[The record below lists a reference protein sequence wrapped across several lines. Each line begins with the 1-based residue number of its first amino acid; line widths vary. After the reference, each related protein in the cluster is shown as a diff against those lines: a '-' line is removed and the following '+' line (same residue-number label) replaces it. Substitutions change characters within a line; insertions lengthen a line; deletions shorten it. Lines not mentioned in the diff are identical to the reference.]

1 VQRYDQIP
9 APSAM
14 TIDPQ
19 QLEAALPTAAMRL
32 LRANGL
38 SLQDRALAIK
48 MVRDALALGRSE
60 QTLPLLTAL
69 ARLAPRDGEVV
80 LLQGVALRLAQRLDE
95 AESVFAQAQASG
107 LTDPQI
113 VQGLAQ
119 TRYER
124 GLPAA
129 ALFAQVQAASPDNPD
144 VIRSRANALA
154 AEGNPAEAE
163 TLLETALHQ
172 TPGWLAGHKTLATLR
187 WTSGDPARF
196 DASYAAACHAQ
207 ANNKD
212 LWLAWFGAVAQTR
225 DWAATRTVI
234 DRAEAA
240 LGPSPAWQTAQLFLA
255 LESGDLSGAEQLIQ
269 QTANLTGETV
279 SLCRVRYALRTGAYH
294 EAASYCETLVAGPS
308 APLFLPYLSLAWR
321 LLGDERWV
329 WLDRPDALVRA
340 VTVELDQ
347 GELADLAE
355 VLRGLHVMERPYAE
369 QSVRGGTQTDRS
381 VILRHEPIIAKA
393 RTAWLG
399 AIRSYVDALPP
410 QEDGHPL
417 LGRSRRELYIE
428 GSWSVRLH
436 AQGYN
441 VPHNHPAGWL
451 STAFYIALPS
461 LAAMGPAP
469 SGHIAFGAP
478 PEELGLNLEP
488 YATIA
493 PVAGQTAVFPSYLW
507 HRTFPFGDGERLI
520 MALDIRPPR
529 F

>member
-1 VQRYDQIP
+1 
-9 APSAM
+9 M
-14 TIDPQ
+14 TIDLQ
-19 QLEAALPTAAMRL
+19 QLEVALATAAMRL
-32 LRANGL
+32 LRTTGL
-38 SLQDRALAIK
+38 ALQDRALATK
-48 MVRDALALGRSE
+48 LVRDALALGRAE
-60 QTLPLLTAL
+60 QALPLLAAL
-69 ARLAPRDGEVV
+69 ARLLPRDGEVV
-80 LLQGVALRLAQRLDE
+80 LLHGVALRLAQRLDE
-95 AESVFAQAQASG
+95 ADVVFAQAQAGG

-129 ALFAQVQAASPDNPD
+129 DMFAGLQLALPDNSD
-144 VIRSRANALA
+144 VVRSRANALA
-154 AEGNPAEAE
+154 AEGRLAEAE
-163 TLLETALHQ
+163 TLLEAALRQ

-187 WTSGDPARF
+187 WTSGDAARF

-212 LWLAWFGAVAQTR
+212 LWLAWFGAIAQTR

-240 LGPSPAWQTAQLFLA
+240 LGTSPAWQTARLFLA
-255 LESGDLSGAEQLIQ
+255 LESGDLAEAGRMIQ
-269 QTANLTGETV
+269 QTANLTGDTV
-279 SLCRVRYALRTGAYH
+279 SLCRVRYALRTGAYR
-294 EAASYCETLVAGPS
+294 EAATYCEKLMAAPS

-321 LLGDERWV
+321 MLGDERWV

-347 GELADLAE
+347 SELDELAE
-355 VLRGLHVMERPYAE
+355 VLRGLHVMARPYAE

-393 RTAWLG
+393 RTAWLA
-399 AIRSYVDALPP
+399 AIRSYIEALPP
-410 QEDGHPL
+410 HEDGHPL
-417 LGRSRRELYIE
+417 LGRPRRELHIE

-436 AQGYN
+436 GQGYN

-451 STAFYIALPS
+451 STAFYIALPGQDQ
-461 LAAMGPAP
+461 MGPAP

-478 PEELGLNLEP
+478 PEELGLELEP

-507 HRTFPFGDGERLI
+507 HRTYPFDDGERLI
-520 MALDIRPPR
+520 MALDVRPPR

>member
-1 VQRYDQIP
+1 
-9 APSAM
+9 M

-19 QLEAALPTAAMRL
+19 QLETALATAAMRL
-32 LRANGL
+32 LRASGL

-48 MVRDALALGRSE
+48 MVRDALALGRAE
-60 QTLPLLTAL
+60 QALPLLAAL

-80 LLQGVALRLAQRLDE
+80 LLHGVALRLAQRLDE
-95 AESVFAQAQASG
+95 AEAVFAQAEAAG
-107 LTDPQI
+107 LKEPQI

-129 ALFAQVQAASPDNPD
+129 ALFADLQAALPDNPD
-144 VIRSRANALA
+144 LVRSRANALA
-154 AEGNPAEAE
+154 AEGKLAEAE
-163 TLLETALHQ
+163 ALLEAALRQ
-172 TPGWLAGHKTLATLR
+172 TPGWLAGHKTLSTLR
-187 WTSGDPARF
+187 WTSGDAARF

-240 LGPSPAWQTAQLFLA
+240 LGTAPAWQTARLFLA
-255 LESGDLSGAEQLIQ
+255 LESGDLAEAGQLIQ
-269 QTANLTGETV
+269 QTANLSGDTV
-279 SLCRVRYALRTGAYH
+279 SLCRVRYALRTGAYR
-294 EAASYCETLVAGPS
+294 EAASYCEALMAAPS

-329 WLDRPDALVRA
+329 WLDRPDVLVRA
-340 VTVELDQ
+340 VPVELDQ
-347 GELADLAE
+347 GELAELAE
-355 VLRGLHVMERPYAE
+355 VLRGLHVMARPYAE

-381 VILRHEPIIAKA
+381 VILRHEPIITTA
-393 RTAWLG
+393 RTRWLA

-410 QEDGHPL
+410 HEDGHPL
-417 LGRSRRELYIE
+417 LGRPRRELHIE
-428 GSWSVRLH
+428 GSWSVRL
-436 AQGYN
+436 QGQGFN

-451 STAFYIALPS
+451 STAFYIALPGPDQ
-461 LAAMGPAP
+461 MGSAP

-478 PEELGLNLEP
+478 PEELGLPLEP
-488 YATIA
+488 YATIT

-507 HRTFPFGDGERLI
+507 HRTYPFDDGERLI

-529 F
+529 Y